1 MSTLR
6 ETPPQ
11 HLFDDV
17 LFGVEIRFE
26 IVFAQS
32 THSFAKQSWLEF
44 RFWKVAFGVGLG
56 QLWAR
61 RGAGVEPSAEQ
72 IQDKRASG
80 EVKQVLKNDG
90 THD

>member
-17 LFGVEIRFE
+17 LFGVE
-26 IVFAQS
+26 S
-32 THSFAKQSWLEF
+32 TKYTQFCKTVLAGISFLEC
-44 RFWKVAFGVGLG
+44 RFWGRLG
-56 QLWAR
+56 ALWAR
-61 RGAGVEPSAEQ
+61 RGAGVEPSVEQ

-80 EVKQVLKNDG
+80 EVKKVLKNDG